1 MSENFRGAFLMV
13 ASMAAFVFNDTA
25 VKLLGERLP
34 LFQIMFLRGI
44 LTVMFVAGLCQYF
57 RVWILTLSRQDW
69 TVMAI
74 RSLADIG
81 ASFLFLSAL
90 FQMPLANLTAILQ
103 FLPLIIALGAAL
115 FFNETL
121 DWRRLSA
128 IIFGFLGMGLIV
140 RPGAEGFGLY
150 SYYGVGAVFCVA
162 LRDLITRRLSN
173 DVPSLLV
180 TFFNSVGILLYSTIA
195 LLWTDWVP
203 VSTEDVKLLFL
214 AAGFVSFA
222 YWLSVL
228 VMRNG
233 DISFVAPFRYSGL
246 LWALLVGYW
255 VFEHFPDGFT
265 LLGAG
270 IIIVSGLYMMWRES
284 KHKRLAKSR

>member
-1 MSENFRGAFLMV
+1 MV
-13 ASMAAFVFNDTA
+13 
-25 VKLLGERLP
+25 
-34 LFQIMFLRGI
+34 
-44 LTVMFVAGLCQYF
+44 
-57 RVWILTLSRQDW
+57 
-69 TVMAI
+69 I

-115 FFNETL
+115 FFNENL
-121 DWRRLSA
+121 GWRRVFA
-128 IIFGFLGMGLIV
+128 VIFGFVGMGLIV
-140 RPGAEGFGLY
+140 RPGAEGFGLF
-150 SYYGVGAVFCVA
+150 SYYGVGAVFCIA
-162 LRDLITRRLSN
+162 LRDLITRRLSS

-180 TFFNSVGILLYSTIA
+180 TFFNAVGILLYSTIS

-203 VSTEDVKLLFL
+203 LLSGDVKLLFL

-233 DISFVAPFRYSGL
+233 DISFVAPFRYTGL
-246 LWALLVGYW
+246 LWALLVGYL
-255 VFEHFPDGFT
+255 VFGHFPDSLT
-265 LLGAG
+265 LAGAG
-270 IIIVSGLYMMWRES
+270 TIVFSGLYMMWRES
-284 KHKRLAKSR
+284 KPKPLA

>member
-1 MSENFRGAFLMV
+1 MSQNFRGAFLMI
-13 ASMAAFVFNDTA
+13 ASMAAFVLNDAA

-57 RVWILTLSRQDW
+57 RAWTLALSRQDW
-69 TVMAI
+69 TVVAI

-121 DWRRLSA
+121 GWRRLSA
-128 IIFGFLGMGLIV
+128 IIFGFMGMGLIV

-180 TFFNSVGILLYSTIA
+180 TFFNAVGILLYSTIA

-203 VSTEDVKLLFL
+203 ASPKDVKLLFL

-233 DISFVAPFRYSGL
+233 DISFVAPFRYTGL

-255 VFEHFPDGFT
+255 VF
-265 LLGAG
+265 
-270 IIIVSGLYMMWRES
+270 
-284 KHKRLAKSR
+284 

>member
-57 RVWILTLSRQDW
+57 RVWTFTLSRHDW
-69 TVMAI
+69 IVVVI
-74 RSLADIG
+74 RSLADVG
-81 ASFLFLSAL
+81 ASVLFLSAL

-103 FLPLIIALGAAL
+103 FLPLIIALAASL

-121 DWRRLSA
+121 GWQRVSA
-128 IIFGFLGMGLIV
+128 VIFGLVGMGMIV

-180 TFFNSVGILLYSTIA
+180 TFFNAVGILLYSTIA
-195 LLWTDWVP
+195 VVWIDWVP
-203 VSTEDVKLLFL
+203 VSLEDVKLLFL

-228 VMRNG
+228 AIRSG
-233 DISFVAPFRYSGL
+233 DISFVSPFRYTGL

-284 KHKRLAKSR
+284 KLKGLAKPS

>member
-90 FQMPLANLTAILQ
+90 FQMPLGNLTAILQ
-103 FLPLIIALGAAL
+103 FLPLITALGAAL
-115 FFNETL
+115 FLNEAL

-140 RPGAEGFGLY
+140 RPGLEGFGLY
-150 SYYGVGAVFCVA
+150 SYYSVGAIFVLLCV
-162 LRDLITRRLSN
+162 I
-173 DVPSLLV
+173 
-180 TFFNSVGILLYSTIA
+180 
-195 LLWTDWVP
+195 
-203 VSTEDVKLLFL
+203 
-214 AAGFVSFA
+214 
-222 YWLSVL
+222 
-228 VMRNG
+228 
-233 DISFVAPFRYSGL
+233 
-246 LWALLVGYW
+246 
-255 VFEHFPDGFT
+255 
-265 LLGAG
+265 
-270 IIIVSGLYMMWRES
+270 
-284 KHKRLAKSR
+284 

>member
-140 RPGAEGFGLY
+140 RPGTEGFGLY

-180 TFFNSVGILLYSTIA
+180 TFFNAVAILLYSTIA

-203 VSTEDVKLLFL
+203 VSAEDVKLLFL

-284 KHKRLAKSR
+284 KLRRLAKPR

>member
-1 MSENFRGAFLMV
+1 MSDNFRGAFLMV

-25 VKLLGERLP
+25 VKLLGDRLP

-57 RVWILTLSRQDW
+57 RVWTLKLSRKDW
-69 TVMAI
+69 TVVAI

-103 FLPLIIALGAAL
+103 FLPLIIALGATL
-115 FFNETL
+115 FLNETL
-121 DWRRLSA
+121 GWRLLSA
-128 IIFGFLGMGLIV
+128 IIFGLVGMGLIV
-140 RPGAEGFGLY
+140 RPGAEGFGIY

-180 TFFNSVGILLYSTIA
+180 TFFNAVGILLYSTIA
-195 LLWTDWVP
+195 LVWIDWVP
-203 VSTEDVKLLFL
+203 VSLEDVKLLFL

-228 VMRNG
+228 AMRKG
-233 DISFVAPFRYSGL
+233 DISFVSPFRYTGL

-284 KHKRLAKSR
+284 KLKRLAKPS

>member
-44 LTVMFVAGLCQYF
+44 LTIMFVAGLCQYC
-57 RVWILTLSRQDW
+57 RVWIFTLSRQDW

-121 DWRRLSA
+121 GWRRLSA
-128 IIFGFLGMGLIV
+128 IILGFVGMGLIV

-246 LWALLVGYW
+246 MWALIVGYW

-265 LLGAG
+265 LLGAW

-284 KHKRLAKSR
+284 KLRCLAKPR

>member
-1 MSENFRGAFLMV
+1 MSDNFRGAFLMV

-25 VKLLGERLP
+25 VKLLGDRLP

-57 RVWILTLSRQDW
+57 RVWTLKLSRKDW
-69 TVMAI
+69 TVVAI

-103 FLPLIIALGAAL
+103 FLPLIIALGATL
-115 FFNETL
+115 FLNETL
-121 DWRRLSA
+121 GWRLLSA
-128 IIFGFLGMGLIV
+128 IIFGLVGMGLIV
-140 RPGAEGFGLY
+140 RPGAEGFGIY

-180 TFFNSVGILLYSTIA
+180 TFFNAVGILLYSTIA
-195 LLWTDWVP
+195 VVWIDWVP
-203 VSTEDVKLLFL
+203 VSLEDVKLLFL

-228 VMRNG
+228 AMRKG
-233 DISFVAPFRYSGL
+233 DISFVSPFRYTGL

-284 KHKRLAKSR
+284 KLKRLAKPS

>member
-1 MSENFRGAFLMV
+1 MSDNFRGAFLMV

-25 VKLLGERLP
+25 VKLLGDRLP

-57 RVWILTLSRQDW
+57 RVWTLKLSRRDW
-69 TVMAI
+69 TVVAI

-103 FLPLIIALGAAL
+103 FLPLIIALGATL
-115 FFNETL
+115 FLNETL
-121 DWRRLSA
+121 GWRLLSA
-128 IIFGFLGMGLIV
+128 IIFGLVGMGLIV
-140 RPGAEGFGLY
+140 RPGAEGFGIY

-180 TFFNSVGILLYSTIA
+180 TFFNAVGIMLYSTIA

-203 VSTEDVKLLFL
+203 TSPEDVKLLFL

-233 DISFVAPFRYSGL
+233 DISFVAPFRYTGL
-246 LWALLVGYW
+246 LWALLMGYW
-255 VFEHFPDGFT
+255 VFDHFPDGFT

-270 IIIVSGLYMMWRES
+270 IIIVSGLYLMWRES
-284 KHKRLAKSR
+284 RLRRPAKPR